1 MLSYIESFISFIQN
15 EKRYSP
21 NTVLAYRKDLEQFQE
36 YMASEYAIS
45 DTVDIKHTFIR
56 SWIVQ
61 LMEQSVTARS
71 INRKL
76 SSLKSFYKYL
86 IRNGVV
92 ESSPM
97 AKITAPKV
105 GKKLPIVVEEKKIA
119 LLLER
124 GSPEKND
131 FISLRNKLALTLLY
145 TTGMRRSEL
154 KNLKES
160 DVDSYQS
167 QIKVLGKG
175 KKERF
180 IPIAME
186 VIESINNYRSYK
198 QGIVSEYLI
207 CHEDGSQLAPQHLY
221 RIVNTE
227 LSKVTTLEK
236 RSPHVLRHTFA
247 THMLNNGADINAVK
261 EMLGHAS
268 LSATQVYTHNTVEK
282 LKKAYKQAHPRS

>member
-1 MLSYIESFISFIQN
+1 MLSHIESFISFIQN

-21 NTVLAYRKDLEQFQE
+21 NTVLAYRKDLEQFLE
-36 YMASEYAIS
+36 YMASEYDVNEAK
-45 DTVDIKHTFIR
+45 DIKHTFIR

-76 SSLKSFYKYL
+76 SSLKSFFKYL
-86 IRNGVV
+86 IRNAVV

-105 GKKLPIVVEEKKIA
+105 GKKLPVVVEEKKIA
-119 LLLER
+119 LLMDK
-124 GSPEKND
+124 GSPEKID

-160 DVDSYQS
+160 DIDSYQA

-180 IPIAME
+180 IPIAKE
-186 VIESINNYRSYK
+186 VIESINNYRSFK
-198 QGIVSEYLI
+198 QGIVSEYLL
-207 CHEDGSQLAPQHLY
+207 CHEDGTQLAPQHLY
-221 RIVNTE
+221 RIVNAE
-227 LSKVTTLEK
+227 LSKVTTLDK

-282 LKKAYKQAHPRS
+282 LKKAYNQAHPRS

>member
-1 MLSYIESFISFIQN
+1 MLIHIESFISFIQN

-21 NTVLAYRKDLEQFQE
+21 NTVLAYKKDLEQFIDF
-36 YMASEYAIS
+36 MHSEYAIK
-45 DTVDIKHTFIR
+45 DAIDIKHTFIR

-86 IRNGVV
+86 IRKGIVD
-92 ESSPM
+92 SSPM

-119 LLLER
+119 LLLES

-180 IPIAME
+180 IPLALE

-198 QGIVSEYLI
+198 QGIASEYLL

-221 RIVNTE
+221 RIVNSE

-261 EMLGHAS
+261 EMLGHSS

>member
-1 MLSYIESFISFIQN
+1 MLIHIESFISFIQN

-21 NTVLAYRKDLEQFQE
+21 NTVLAYKKDLEQFIDF
-36 YMASEYAIS
+36 MHSEYEIKDAL
-45 DTVDIKHTFIR
+45 DIKHTFIR

-86 IRNGVV
+86 IRKGIVD
-92 ESSPM
+92 SSPM

-119 LLLER
+119 LLLES

-131 FISLRNKLALTLLY
+131 FISLRNKLVLTLLY

-154 KNLKES
+154 KNLKET
-160 DVDSYQS
+160 DIDSYQS

-180 IPIAME
+180 IPLALE

-198 QGIVSEYLI
+198 QGIASEYLL

-261 EMLGHAS
+261 EMLGHSS